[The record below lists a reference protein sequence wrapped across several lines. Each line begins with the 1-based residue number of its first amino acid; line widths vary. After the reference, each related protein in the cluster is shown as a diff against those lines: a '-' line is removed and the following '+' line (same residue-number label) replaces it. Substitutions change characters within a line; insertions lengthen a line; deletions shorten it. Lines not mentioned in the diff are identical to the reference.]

1 MGPRKLERILV
12 IEDDPDMAKVLV
24 FGLRRHFG
32 AEVVI
37 VPDGVEGAR
46 RARAE
51 AFDLIV
57 LDVMLPSADGFEV
70 LKLLKRQDPVVE
82 APVVFVTGAS
92 GKVFDL
98 KNLQSLGAI
107 GVVRKPF
114 ASAELCAR
122 IDELLRDGEVA
133 DG

>member
-1 MGPRKLERILV
+1 MLKRILV

-24 FGLRRHFG
+24 FVLARHYAASVVVVTDG
-32 AEVVI
+32 AE
-37 VPDGVEGAR
+37 GAQ
-46 RARAE
+46 RARTE

-57 LDVMLPSADGFEV
+57 LDVMLPGADGFEV
-70 LKLLKRQDPVVE
+70 LKLLKRQHPAVE

-92 GKVFDL
+92 GKVFAP

-122 IDELLRDGEVA
+122 IDELLRDAEVA